1 MFSKIDIEIKSEDCP
16 TKPWRRRTNPNQNFM
31 FYYVYLIRSVNN
43 TDTIYV
49 GYTTN
54 FKQRLETHNSGG
66 SIHTKKN
73 RPWELVMCTAFRNMN
88 CAKQFEKY
96 LKSQSGRA
104 FAKKRF
110 LELTQI

>member
-1 MFSKIDIEIKSEDCP
+1 
-16 TKPWRRRTNPNQNFM
+16 M
-31 FYYVYLIRSVNN
+31 FYYVYLIKSISCPDKV
-43 TDTIYV
+43 YV

-66 SIHTKKN
+66 SIHTKKD
-73 RPWELVMCTAFRNMN
+73 RPWELVVCMAFKDMK

-104 FAKKRF
+104 FTRKRF
-110 LELTQI
+110 W